1 MSAPKKQGRFVVRFE
16 LGLMGM
22 FSLTLVT
29 GCIFFWMFI
38 LGIWAGQTI
47 LQPTAGEERSPLA
60 KLAGVI
66 HPGKP
71 AAETPGVASGP
82 KENVA
87 PEAGEPASTPAP
99 QETEWSEAEP
109 SFFAIQVS
117 AVRDRDRAQQDV
129 AQWRSRGF
137 DAFIVSPEDKD
148 DPFVRIYVGKFDK
161 LDDANQLLAKLE
173 KEEKVKG
180 YIALLPVSRL
190 PAQTGTQA
198 PAPAPAPASAPASA
212 PTP

>member
-1 MSAPKKQGRFVVRFE
+1 MSAPKKQGRFVIRFE

-29 GCIFFWMFI
+29 GCILFWMFI

-47 LQPTAGEERSPLA
+47 LQPTAGEEKSPLS
-60 KLAGVI
+60 KLAGVL
-66 HPGKP
+66 HPGSP
-71 AAETPGVASGP
+71 APGEPDVASGP

-87 PEAGEPASTPAP
+87 PGAGASAPAPPP
-99 QETEWSEAEP
+99 QETEWAEAEP

-117 AVRDRDRAQQDV
+117 AVRDQDRAQQDV

-137 DAFIVSPEDKD
+137 DAFVVSPEDKD

-180 YIALLPVSRL
+180 YIALLPASRI
-190 PAQTGTQA
+190 PGQAQA
-198 PAPAPAPASAPASA
+198 PASSPASAQ
-212 PTP
+212 TP